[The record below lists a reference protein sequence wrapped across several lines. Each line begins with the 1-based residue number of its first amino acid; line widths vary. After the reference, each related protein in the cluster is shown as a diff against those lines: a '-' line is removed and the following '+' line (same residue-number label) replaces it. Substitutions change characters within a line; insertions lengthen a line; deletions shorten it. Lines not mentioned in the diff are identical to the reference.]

1 MGFTPLMLNPKPQAV
16 RVPQMPWEYLA
27 PSNAPMSSN
36 YIPPPTLI
44 RVPTDVSESWRAH
57 PVPTEE
63 IVLQRNKLS
72 ASTGNLSNSGSDSAE
87 KVRTILEKFSVFE
100 TCNLSV

>member
-1 MGFTPLMLNPKPQAV
+1 MGFTPLMLSPKPQAV
-16 RVPQMPWEYLA
+16 RVPGNTWEYLA

-36 YIPPPTLI
+36 NIPPPTLR

-72 ASTGNLSNSGSDSAE
+72 ASTDSAE